1 MKNLLLVSLLLGLV
15 FNANAQGKPGA
26 PKPDQKPQEKMHR
39 EFLMKSLDLSP
50 EQQEQFKKLR
60 EEHRAQSQKLHEQQK
75 ADFEK
80 ILTPEQ
86 KKKIADLKSL
96 GKVKMENR
104 AAERAQLMKIE
115 LGLSEERAALLEKQ
129 RKLTAEKLKALH
141 ENKSLEAEKKREQSK
156 AIMKEHEE
164 FLKANLTAEQ
174 FSKLKSMRQMGLKA
188 KKDQFQQRRQ
198 QPE

>member
-1 MKNLLLVSLLLGLV
+1 MKNLFLFGLMLGLV
-15 FNANAQGKPGA
+15 INANAQGKPGA

-50 EQQEQFKKLR
+50 QQQEQFKKLK

-115 LGLSEERAALLEKQ
+115 LGLTEEQSAKLEKQ

-141 ENKSLEAEKKREQSK
+141 ENKSLEAEKKREQAK
-156 AIMKEHEE
+156 AIMKEQEE

-188 KKDQFQQRRQ
+188 KREQFQQRRQ